1 MNEIRVILDQADYR
15 RLVRGEI
22 VEKETP
28 EGRVKIALSDI
39 GWDVMADE
47 IYQAASDAEKRG

>member
-28 EGRVKIALSDI
+28 KGRVKIALSDI

-47 IYQAASDAEKRG
+47 IYQAASDAEKGG